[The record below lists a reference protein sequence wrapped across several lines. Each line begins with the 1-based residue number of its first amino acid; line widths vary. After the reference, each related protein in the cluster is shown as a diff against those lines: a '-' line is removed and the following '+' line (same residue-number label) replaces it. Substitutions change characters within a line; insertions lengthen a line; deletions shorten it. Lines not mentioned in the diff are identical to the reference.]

1 MAGYGI
7 SCFVPN
13 ARDVYHSESMTQGLL
28 LEVTES
34 SVWNVLEG
42 SITEHLEQGLVIH
55 SNSPVTAAKDKESGF
70 IKGIGDGK
78 GLPLKCVVA
87 GFSCMG
93 EVTSDQRCFP
103 ACTTAERGVC
113 GASAVFLK
121 EPVSDASLGP
131 IYGQAGQ
138 FGFVKYADALFNLIN
153 DH

>member
-1 MAGYGI
+1 
-7 SCFVPN
+7 
-13 ARDVYHSESMTQGLL
+13 MTQGLL

-34 SVWNVLEG
+34 SVCNVLEG
-42 SITEHLEQGLVIH
+42 SINEHLEQGLVIH

-78 GLPLKCVVA
+78 GLPLNWVVA

-93 EVTSDQRCFP
+93 EVTSDQRFP
-103 ACTTAERGVC
+103 ACTSAERRVC

>member
-1 MAGYGI
+1 
-7 SCFVPN
+7 
-13 ARDVYHSESMTQGLL
+13 MTQGLL

-34 SVWNVLEG
+34 SVCNVLEG
-42 SITEHLEQGLVIH
+42 SINEHLEQGLVIH

-78 GLPLKCVVA
+78 GLPLNWVVA

-93 EVTSDQRCFP
+93 EVTSDQRFP
-103 ACTTAERGVC
+103 ACTSAERRVC

-131 IYGQAGQ
+131 ICGQAGQ

>member
-1 MAGYGI
+1 ML
-7 SCFVPN
+7 N
-13 ARDVYHSESMTQGLL
+13 ARDVYHSESVLQGLL
-28 LEVTES
+28 PEVTES

-42 SITEHLEQGLVIH
+42 SITEHLEHGLVIH
-55 SNSPVTAAKDKESGF
+55 SNSQVTAAKDKESGF
-70 IKGIGDGK
+70 VKGIGDGE
-78 GLPLKCVVA
+78 GLPLNLGVA

-103 ACTTAERGVC
+103 ACTAAERCVC

-131 IYGQAGQ
+131 ICGQAGR
-138 FGFVKYADALFNLIN
+138 FGFVKYADTLFNLIN

>member
-70 IKGIGDGK
+70 IKGTGDGK
-78 GLPLKCVVA
+78 GLPLNWVVA

-93 EVTSDQRCFP
+93 GDFRPTLFSSLYGSRKGCLWGIGSVFERASIRCQSWTNLWP
-103 ACTTAERGVC
+103 GRSVWICQIC
-113 GASAVFLK
+113 GRPLQSH
-121 EPVSDASLGP
+121 
-131 IYGQAGQ
+131 Q
-138 FGFVKYADALFNLIN
+138 
-153 DH
+153 

>member
-34 SVWNVLEG
+34 SVCNVLEG
-42 SITEHLEQGLVIH
+42 SINEHLEQGLVIH
-55 SNSPVTAAKDKESGF
+55 SNSPVIAAKDKESGF

-78 GLPLKCVVA
+78 GLPLNWVVA

-103 ACTTAERGVC
+103 ACASAERRVC